1 MLRACSVKGSMI
13 PAPRRLALGLA
24 MVAAFATTTASLGA
38 AGTSDTGRVGEGR
51 GARGEAGARV
61 VARPSALPGIDRAEE
76 SLLEGHDTLA
86 AEPWRTHFGHTD
98 VYIPTFFQPI
108 SGKYDL
114 IVHFHGLSAAQESNV
129 ERARVNAVVVS
140 INVGVGSGPYESAF
154 KEPWSFNNLV
164 NVIDRAVAR
173 SGRAR
178 GAKVGRIALSAWS
191 AGYGSV
197 SAILRVP
204 GNVKRIDA
212 LLLADGLHSD
222 YTNERRHI
230 VDDAPLA
237 KYARIAQA
245 AIQGEKLFA
254 LTHSSI
260 TTTGYP
266 NTTETIGELLKLVN
280 VAKSATVADGPRGML
295 EVYESH
301 SGDLHVKGFLGTT
314 VKDHIDHIWGMNETM
329 LPYLRD
335 RWSR

>member
-1 MLRACSVKGSMI
+1 MLSLLVRST
-13 PAPRRLALGLA
+13 LGLA
-24 MVAAFATTTASLGA
+24 LVAAFATSSAPLGA
-38 AGTSDTGRVGEGR
+38 AGGSGLSGVVAGG
-51 GARGEAGARV
+51 GAAEPAKANEAQARV
-61 VARPSALPGIDRAEE
+61 APGGSPSIDRAEDT
-76 SLLEGHDTLA
+76 LLEGRDTLA
-86 AEPWRTHFGHTD
+86 SEPYRTHFGHTD
-98 VYIPTFFQPI
+98 LYIPTFFQPV

-154 KEPWSFNNLV
+154 KEAWSFNNLL

-222 YTNERRHI
+222 YVNERRHQ
-230 VDDAPLA
+230 VDDGPLA
-237 KYARIAQA
+237 KYARIAEA

-280 VAKSATVADGPRGML
+280 VPKSATVTDGPRGML

-301 SGDLHVKGFLGTT
+301 SGEFHVKGFLGTT